1 MMRLIVF
8 PAHAGVILA
17 DIDRLIESIYT
28 KTKEEKQGYD
38 KAAIETSASEQIIRI
53 LVRSKT
59 LTFVKR

>member
-1 MMRLIVF
+1 M
-8 PAHAGVILA
+8 ILA

-38 KAAIETSASEQIIRI
+38 KAAIETSAFEQIIRI